1 MIYWT
6 RTKDVILVLER
17 KSNMISKIATK
28 VGSFALRKISN
39 TAIDKSVQKLNKPY
53 GEFKR
58 EIMQIKPL
66 NIGED
71 KSMHCYRTMPNDT
84 SGFCKKVFEYE
95 IDKYHKTKKY
105 K

>member
-1 MIYWT
+1 MLSYFSQITIPLSLMIAFIRDKQY
-6 RTKDVILVLER
+6 KEYFIIYL
-17 KSNMISKIATK
+17 KIK
-28 VGSFALRKISN
+28 LFK
-39 TAIDKSVQKLNKPY
+39 KLNKPY

-58 EIMQIKPL
+58 EIMQIKSL
-66 NIGED
+66 NVGED
-71 KSMHCYRTMPNDT
+71 KSMHCYRTMSNDT

>member
-39 TAIDKSVQKLNKPY
+39 TAIDKTV
-53 GEFKR
+53 
-58 EIMQIKPL
+58 
-66 NIGED
+66 
-71 KSMHCYRTMPNDT
+71 
-84 SGFCKKVFEYE
+84 
-95 IDKYHKTKKY
+95 
-105 K
+105 